1 MEWHDAPLLALKFA
15 MPEFAF
21 DIVLLLIFAALLA
34 GFMDSIAG
42 GGGLITIPALLIAG
56 FSPVEALG
64 TNKLQGLFGSGSATI
79 AFAAK
84 GHVDLRS
91 QLPSAL
97 FAFIGSVLGAA
108 LATVLP
114 GQLLQA
120 AMPFL
125 LIAIALYFVLKPDLD
140 DVDRASRITPF
151 MFAIIIP
158 PLIGFYDGV
167 FGPGTGS
174 FFMLGFVALAGY
186 GVLKATAHTKL
197 LNFASNCGGFIA
209 FAIAG
214 AVAWKIGL
222 LMGVAQFVGARIGAY
237 VAMRAGARIIK
248 PLLISVSLILA
259 VRLLLDE
266 TSPLRSWIGF

>member
-42 GGGLITIPALLIAG
+42 GGGLITIPVLLIAG

-97 FAFIGSVLGAA
+97 FAFIGSVLGAT

-114 GQLLQA
+114 GKILQA

-151 MFAIIIP
+151 MFGLIIP
-158 PLIGFYDGV
+158 PLIGIYDGV

-174 FFMLGFVALAGY
+174 FFMLAFVALAGY

-214 AVAWKIGL
+214 AVVWKIGL

-259 VRLLLDE
+259 VRLLLGE
-266 TSPLRSWIGF
+266 TNLLRSWIGF